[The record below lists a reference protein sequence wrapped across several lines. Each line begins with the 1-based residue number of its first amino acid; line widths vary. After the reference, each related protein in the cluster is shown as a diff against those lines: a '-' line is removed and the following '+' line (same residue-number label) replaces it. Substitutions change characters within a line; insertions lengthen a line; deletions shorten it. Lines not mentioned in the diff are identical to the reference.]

1 MEVEKI
7 SQGSMETNIDP
18 LLQED
23 ELTTGPVEELT
34 EILVDLSELGRVVKI
49 GKGLNKELAQ

>member
-1 MEVEKI
+1 
-7 SQGSMETNIDP
+7 METNIDP

-34 EILVDLSELGRVVKI
+34 KILVDLSELGRVVKS